1 MLLPV
6 TFTWLSKLVVP
17 STPPKLTAL
26 PAPVALMFRLR
37 LAAESLLMLLAKAI
51 VALAAVL

>member
-1 MLLPV
+1 MVLPV
-6 TFTWLSKLVVP
+6 KFTWLSKFVVP
-17 STPPKLTAL
+17 TTPPKLTEL
-26 PAPVALMFRLR
+26 PAPVALIFKLR